1 MVAIFIWKTMSYFLK
16 HHFDPDWNLT
26 KLKPAEQ
33 VDGSVDHHEKHFVQ
47 SVEAG
52 AVIAEWCD
60 SEDCEESIESR
71 FVFDEQVFPA
81 GRGTGIKHKYP
92 DKLYAAVDGYV
103 CYKDGKIVV
112 RETLRVPDDV
122 DYRTGNINFIGNL
135 SVGGSVRTG
144 FALRGVNVT
153 VHGQI
158 EGVNIR
164 ALHDLNCKGG
174 IKGGKKAH
182 VKSDNDMKLA
192 FGEYATLQS
201 GRDILVK
208 GALMHS
214 DVYAGRR
221 LAVGGR
227 LTGGNVYAHEY
238 IYVGEQ
244 LGGGLDTDTSLIL
257 GYHPSFLFADAE
269 SNIRIKKLHEDIASY
284 EKKMNKDDEFRSEI
298 EEKLVSAQRELELL
312 KSLKVQLWEGMY
324 CTECLEE
331 CKVLVPGV
339 VKPGVEIS
347 IGNAYLK
354 VDDFLEDVFFYYEH
368 DEVKIGASTKKLR
381 R

>member
-1 MVAIFIWKTMSYFLK
+1 MPYILK
-16 HHFDPDWNLT
+16 HYFDPDWDLT

-33 VDGSVDHHEKHFVQ
+33 VDGSVDHHEKHFVH

-52 AVIAEWCD
+52 AVIAEWVELA
-60 SEDCEESIESR
+60 EDANGQDER
-71 FVFDEQVFPA
+71 FVYDEKAFPA
-81 GRGTGIKHKYP
+81 GRGTGIKHRHP
-92 DKLYAAVDGYV
+92 DRLYAAKDGYV

-112 RETLRVPDDV
+112 RDTLILAKDI
-122 DYRTGNINFIGNL
+122 DYHTGNIDFIGN
-135 SVGGSVRTG
+135 VVIDGSVRSG
-144 FALRGVNVT
+144 FSVRGRDLS

-158 EGVNIR
+158 EGAEVK
-164 ALHDLNCKGG
+164 ALQDLNCKGG
-174 IKGGKKAH
+174 IKGGHKAQ
-182 VKSDNDMKLA
+182 VKSGRDMKLA
-192 FGEYATLQS
+192 FCENATLQS
-201 GRDILVK
+201 SRDILIK

-227 LTGGNVYAHEY
+227 LTGGNISAYNY

-244 LGGGLDTDTSLIL
+244 LGGGLDTDTSLVL
-257 GYHPSFLFADAE
+257 GYHPSLLYVNRE
-269 SNIRIKKLHEDIASY
+269 SNIRIKKLHDDIASF
-284 EKKMNKDDEFRSEI
+284 EKILNKDDEFQE
-298 EEKLVSAQRELELL
+298 EYKEKLESAKAELELI

-347 IGNAYLK
+347 IGNAYYK
-354 VDDFLEDVFFYYEH
+354 VDDYLEDVFFYYDHE
-368 DEVKIGASTKKLR
+368 EVKIGASTKNIKR
-381 R
+381 